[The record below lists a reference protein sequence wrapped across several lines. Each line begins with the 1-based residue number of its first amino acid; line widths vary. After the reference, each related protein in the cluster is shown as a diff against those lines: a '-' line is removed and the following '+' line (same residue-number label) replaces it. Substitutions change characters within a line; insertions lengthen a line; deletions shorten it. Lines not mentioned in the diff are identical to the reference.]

1 MKKVKYLLATLIIGG
16 LLVTGCKKTEPTPT
30 PTPTPEKI
38 EYKILNTDGN
48 HTISPCFKLDVT
60 YLDANGQSVTETNI
74 TLPWSKTFEVNFPFH
89 AKMEGTFS
97 YDEAELPEEIVLG
110 CSRGIG
116 AYTNGTLHIE
126 MNDKYSTFHSKE
138 KFLNTIAEH
147 PELLK
152 FTEKKDF

>member
-1 MKKVKYLLATLIIGG
+1 MKKVTYLLAILIIGSFM
-16 LLVTGCKKTEPTPT
+16 VTGCKKAE

-38 EYKILNTDGN
+38 EKIEYKISNTDGN

-74 TLPWSKTFEVNFPFH
+74 TLPWSKTFEVSFPFH

-97 YDEAELPEEIVLG
+97 YNEAELPEEIVLG

-126 MNDKYSTFHSKE
+126 MNDKYSSFHSKE
-138 KFLNTIAEH
+138 RFLNTIAEH

-152 FTEKKDF
+152 LTEEKDF